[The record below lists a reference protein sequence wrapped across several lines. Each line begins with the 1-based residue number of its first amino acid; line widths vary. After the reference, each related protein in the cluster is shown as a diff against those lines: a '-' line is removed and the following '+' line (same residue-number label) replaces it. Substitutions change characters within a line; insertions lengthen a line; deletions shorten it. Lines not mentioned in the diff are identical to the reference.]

1 MRCRRSNS
9 KATGGE
15 QQQGA
20 GTHEQQ
26 QKRMDIAE
34 TQTTTPRTAG
44 ENGTRDT
51 QGTGK
56 RTTRERERATRERD
70 TLEHESMRGNIGPHE
85 RKRSRASSDGSAEAG
100 IGKDESDATREAQ
113 CTRAQRAHGEEGA
126 MEVEVMATPESMRG
140 TSKVSPEMHTH
151 EDMRGIEHVASEEEE
166 MAGSSAAP
174 RRETTRHD
182 DVDVGEAPAAATA
195 HGGDTAPQPT
205 SLAAGVN
212 VIRSRPKRKSRGQP
226 TYDETNRRQAART
239 NVAQR
244 NKARMRYVHDGG
256 GRGRVT
262 LAQTVV
268 VGQVCIQRMER
279 AGRDRQDA
287 GRPPREPG

>member
-1 MRCRRSNS
+1 
-9 KATGGE
+9 
-15 QQQGA
+15 
-20 GTHEQQ
+20 
-26 QKRMDIAE
+26 
-34 TQTTTPRTAG
+34 
-44 ENGTRDT
+44 
-51 QGTGK
+51 
-56 RTTRERERATRERD
+56 
-70 TLEHESMRGNIGPHE
+70 MRGNIGPHE
-85 RKRSRASSDGSAEAG
+85 RKRCRASSDGSAEAG
-100 IGKDESDATREAQ
+100 IGKDGSDATREAQ

-140 TSKVSPEMHTH
+140 TSKESPEMHTH
-151 EDMRGIEHVASEEEE
+151 EDTRGMAHVVCEEEE
-166 MAGSSAAP
+166 IAAGSSAAP
-174 RRETTRHD
+174 RRRATRYD
-182 DVDVGEAPAAATA
+182 EADASEAPAAATA

-244 NKARMRYVHDGG
+244 NKARMRYVHDSG